1 MRKIVVIVLVLA
13 GAAGAAAYFGLFSR
27 ERTAAA
33 AGQAGG
39 PGGMDRRGGGGGFG
53 GPGGGMA
60 GGGFRGPVTVEL
72 ARVSRGT
79 IAQYLTVVGNL
90 IGQAT
95 VEVAPK
101 TGGRLVSVNV
111 KLGDRVTRG
120 QLIAKLDDLEI
131 VEQVRQA
138 EASHQVA
145 QATIRQREADLT
157 LAQTSVERSRNLFG
171 RQLLPKQTLDDSE
184 ARYQAALA
192 QLDLARAQ
200 RAQNDARLQELK
212 INLGN
217 TSVTAPVT
225 GFVARRYVDPGAWVS
240 QNAPVASV
248 VDISSLRLVV
258 NVVERDLKV
267 VTVGDT
273 AVVEV
278 DAYPGEKFSG
288 RIARMAPVLDPSTR
302 TAEMEIEVPNRD
314 NRLKP
319 GMYARMSLT
328 VEERLNALTIPRP
341 ALVDFEGKR
350 GVWVPAAD
358 NKAQFVPIEL
368 GIEQSDRVEVR
379 GGLKEGDQVIA
390 AGAAA
395 LRASDT
401 IGVTGQDGPSSGRP
415 GMGGPGSRT
424 GSGAEGGPKGRRSG
438 SQRQ

>member
-1 MRKIVVIVLVLA
+1 MRKIVVVVLVVA
-13 GAAGAAAYFGLFSR
+13 MAAGAAVYFGLFSR
-27 ERTAAA
+27 ERASA
-33 AGQAGG
+33 AGQGGG
-39 PGGMDRRGGGGGFG
+39 PGGGQGGGGFG
-53 GPGGGMA
+53 GPGGGMGA
-60 GGGFRGPVTVEL
+60 GFRGPVTVEL
-72 ARVSRGT
+72 ARVSRNT
-79 IAQYLTVVGNL
+79 VSQRLTVVGNL

-101 TGGRLVSVNV
+101 TGGRLVNVAV

-131 VEQVRQA
+131 IEQVRQA
-138 EASHQVA
+138 AASHRVA
-145 QATIRQREADLT
+145 EATIRQREADLT
-157 LAQTSVERSRNLFG
+157 LAQTNVERSRNLFG

-200 RAQNDARLQELK
+200 LAQNDARLQELK
-212 INLGN
+212 INLAN

-225 GFVARRYVDPGAWVS
+225 GYIARRYVDPGAWVS
-240 QNAPVASV
+240 QNAPVVSV
-248 VDISSLRLVV
+248 VDIASLRLVV

-288 RIARMAPVLDPSTR
+288 RIARVAPVLDPATR
-302 TAEMEIEVPNRD
+302 TAEMEIEVPNQD

-319 GMYARMSLT
+319 GMYARISLT
-328 VEERLNALTIPRP
+328 VEERPNALTIPRP

-350 GVWVPAAD
+350 GVWIPSTE
-358 NKAQFVPIEL
+358 NKAQFAPIEL
-368 GIEQSDRVEVR
+368 GIEQSDLVEVR
-379 GGLKEGDQVIA
+379 GGLKEGDQVIST
-390 AGAAA
+390 GAAT

-401 IGVTGQDGPSSGRP
+401 IVIAGQDGPSGRP
-415 GMGGPGSRT
+415 GMGGPG
-424 GSGAEGGPKGRRSG
+424 GQQGAPREGGPKGRQSG
-438 SQRQ
+438 SNRQ